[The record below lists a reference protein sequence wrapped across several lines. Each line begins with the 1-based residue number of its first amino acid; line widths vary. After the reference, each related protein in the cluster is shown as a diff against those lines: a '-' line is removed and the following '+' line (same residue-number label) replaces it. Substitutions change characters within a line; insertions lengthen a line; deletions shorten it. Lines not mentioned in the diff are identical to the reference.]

1 MARPPGKR
9 NSTIHLLSGGE
20 KALTAVAMVFAIF
33 ELNPSPFCML
43 DEVDAPLDDA
53 NVGRFCDMV
62 QGDVAAGAVHLHHP
76 QQDHHG
82 AVQPAHGRHHAR
94 AGRVA
99 AGVGGRGRGGVHR
112 ELSSLQ
118 ELLQSEADEPGRAR
132 PVADDDAMPVVE
144 VEPRVTASRTRQ
156 EEKVVALYLVAPPQQ
171 VFAGADVGA
180 ALEEMGLIYSRD
192 MHIYHRYPNGS
203 GGGIPVFGVANLVEP
218 GTLEIDALAA
228 TGTPGLT
235 LFLQLPGPMRPL
247 AAFDLFAGTAQRL
260 ATRLGGELRDK
271 SRSAL
276 SRQTL
281 EHLRDDIQQYELR
294 LRLPSHA

>member
-1 MARPPGKR
+1 MDLLRWILLGVGTLIVIGVYVWSRRDAREEDGPFVRAEPGVG
-9 NSTIHLLSGGE
+9 H
-20 KALTAVAMVFAIF
+20 
-33 ELNPSPFCML
+33 
-43 DEVDAPLDDA
+43 DDDA
-53 NVGRFCDMV
+53 SDPLFATPSR
-62 QGDVAAGAVHLHHP
+62 
-76 QQDHHG
+76 
-82 AVQPAHGRHHAR
+82 R
-94 AGRVA
+94 ARVA
-99 AGVGGRGRGGVHR
+99 HQTPSMSTESGEADLEAVHR

-118 ELLQSEADEPGRAR
+118 ELLKSEADQPGFTAAV
-132 PVADDDAMPVVE
+132 PDDESLPVVE
-144 VEPRVTASRTRQ
+144 VEPREATRAPAQ
-156 EEKVVALYLVAPPQQ
+156 EEKLLVLYLVAPPQQ
-171 VFAGADVGA
+171 VFAGADLAA
-180 ALEEMGLIYSRD
+180 ALEEMGMIYSTD

-218 GTLEIDALAA
+218 GTLEIAAMAA

-281 EHLRDDIQQYELR
+281 EHLRDEIQQYELR
-294 LRLPSHA
+294 LRLPAHA

>member
-1 MARPPGKR
+1 MDLLRWILLGVGALIVIGVYVWSRRSARDEEGPFIRAEPGVG
-9 NSTIHLLSGGE
+9 HE
-20 KALTAVAMVFAIF
+20 
-33 ELNPSPFCML
+33 
-43 DEVDAPLDDA
+43 DDA
-53 NVGRFCDMV
+53 SDPLFATPSRPSRTPHQIPSLSTDTGEADLE
-62 QGDVAAGAVHLHHP
+62 A
-76 QQDHHG
+76 
-82 AVQPAHGRHHAR
+82 
-94 AGRVA
+94 
-99 AGVGGRGRGGVHR
+99 VHR

>member
-1 MARPPGKR
+1 MDLLRWILLGVGTLIVIGVYVWSRRAAREEEGPFIRAEPGVG
-9 NSTIHLLSGGE
+9 HE
-20 KALTAVAMVFAIF
+20 
-33 ELNPSPFCML
+33 
-43 DEVDAPLDDA
+43 DDA
-53 NVGRFCDMV
+53 NDPLFATPSR
-62 QGDVAAGAVHLHHP
+62 P
-76 QQDHHG
+76 
-82 AVQPAHGRHHAR
+82 PRAR
-94 AGRVA
+94 KPHQVPSLSTDTGEADLEA
-99 AGVGGRGRGGVHR
+99 VHR

-132 PVADDDAMPVVE
+132 PAAEDEPMPVVE
-144 VEPRVTASRTRQ
+144 VEPRITASRTRQ

-180 ALEEMGLIYSRD
+180 ALEEMGLVYSKD

-203 GGGIPVFGVANLVEP
+203 GGGTPVFGVANLVEP
-218 GTLEIDALAA
+218 GTLEIEALAA

-247 AAFDLFAGTAQRL
+247 AAFDLFAGSAQRL
-260 ATRLGGELRDK
+260 ATRLGGELRDQ

-281 EHLRDDIQQYELR
+281 EHLRDEVQQYELR

>member
-1 MARPPGKR
+1 MDLLRWILLGVGALIVIGVYVWSRRSARDEEGPFIRAEPGVG
-9 NSTIHLLSGGE
+9 HE
-20 KALTAVAMVFAIF
+20 
-33 ELNPSPFCML
+33 
-43 DEVDAPLDDA
+43 DDA
-53 NVGRFCDMV
+53 TDPLFATPSRPSRTPHQIPSLSTDTGEADLE
-62 QGDVAAGAVHLHHP
+62 A
-76 QQDHHG
+76 
-82 AVQPAHGRHHAR
+82 
-94 AGRVA
+94 
-99 AGVGGRGRGGVHR
+99 VHR

-228 TGTPGLT
+228 TGTPGS
-235 LFLQLPGPMRPL
+235 PCSCNSPDRCGRWRPSICSPARRSAWPPAW
-247 AAFDLFAGTAQRL
+247 AASC
-260 ATRLGGELRDK
+260 ATRAAA
-271 SRSAL
+271 RSAARPW
-276 SRQTL
+276 SICATTSSSTSCVCVCRRTHEPGGQGRPP
-281 EHLRDDIQQYELR
+281 HHRAAPAD
-294 LRLPSHA
+294 